1 MRLFLDECLSPRI
14 ALELLEEGRHVVVHP
29 RNNGGL
35 GDPDHRV
42 LERCIEDD
50 LVIVT
55 ENARDFRALAAR
67 AEIHPGMIMLPCV
80 GRRSAEALIR
90 AAIAH
95 LDAIGSPDDVIVNH
109 VLEIDESGAIEI
121 TPCQR
126 ADPLAPGRAS
136 GSRVPCQPFARQG
149 TRSTV

>member
-1 MRLFLDECLSPRI
+1 MRLFLDECVSPKL
-14 ALELLEEGRHVVVHP
+14 ALDLLAEGQHFVVHP

-42 LERCIEDD
+42 LERCTEEN

-67 AEIHPGMIMLPCV
+67 TAIHLGMIMLPCV
-80 GRRSAEALIR
+80 GRQTADALIR

-95 LDAIGSPDDVIVNH
+95 LETLGNPDDVLINH
-109 VLEIDESGAIEI
+109 VLEIDVNGAIEI
-121 TPCQR
+121 YALPEE
-126 ADPLAPGRAS
+126 
-136 GSRVPCQPFARQG
+136 
-149 TRSTV
+149 